1 VRLDRYFGNRVQ
13 FRLDLWS
20 QYDIAMIEREQ
31 GSEIAR
37 RVFVENNNGR
47 GPCQGALTWPARRLG
62 GY

>member
-31 GSEIAR
+31 EAR
-37 RVFVENNNGR
+37 SR
-47 GPCQGALTWPARRLG
+47 GASSSRTTTGEGPAKAL
-62 GY
+62 